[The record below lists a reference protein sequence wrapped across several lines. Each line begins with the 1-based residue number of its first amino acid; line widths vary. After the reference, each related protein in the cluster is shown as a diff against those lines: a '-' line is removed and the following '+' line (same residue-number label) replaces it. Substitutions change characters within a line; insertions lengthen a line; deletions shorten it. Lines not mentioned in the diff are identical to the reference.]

1 MRILVTEQNPGQ
13 SKDLAQR
20 LRYLGCTVSTC
31 HGDNT
36 DLCNGV
42 VPGGCPLEGRFPADL
57 VIGVRGETE
66 FTAREYGVVCGVRA
80 GLPVVVTGL
89 DWQDKPPV
97 PDGLRSRVTA
107 IRQNALL
114 IGCVDALRDE
124 KIVNERAAR

>member
-1 MRILVTEQNPGQ
+1 MHVLVTEQNPGQ

-31 HGDNT
+31 HSDNT
-36 DLCNGV
+36 DICDGV
-42 VPGGCPLEGRFPADL
+42 VPGGCPLEGRRPADM
-57 VIGVRGETE
+57 VIDVRGEQE
-66 FTAREYGVVCGVRA
+66 FTAREYGAACGARA
-80 GLPVVVTGL
+80 GLPVVLTGL

-114 IGCVDALRDE
+114 VGCIDALRDE
-124 KIVNERAAR
+124 KSLNGRKTG